1 MFVLA
6 GQSSIIV
13 VCRVTESAARS
24 DPSTTVGKSRVL
36 AVFVTYNPD
45 NAVLAENIKSVL
57 DQGCDCYVVDNASAF
72 PLALKPNPERVT
84 VDLQATNLGLGS
96 AQNIGLRAAQN
107 GNYDYAILFDQ
118 DSLPDSNMI
127 ESLLRAHKKK
137 SQSAKVAAVGPVYRN
152 AQNGTESFFVKFGYL
167 KFKRAYKAEADEHGC
182 IDADFLISSGSLC
195 RVEALNH
202 IGLMDESLFIDHVD
216 TEWFLRSR
224 ALGYQS
230 FGVADAMMGHELG
243 EDTHQVSLGG
253 RKRNVP
259 QHKPFRYYYIF
270 RNSVLLYKRR
280 GTSWLWKWN
289 DLQRLV
295 LIAVMFGVFKAPRL
309 SNLSMMLKGAWH
321 GIIGRS
327 GKLVEYAVASD
338 KAK

>member
-1 MFVLA
+1 VFVLA

-127 ESLLRAHKKK
+127 ESLLRAHKKN
-137 SQSAKVAAVGPVYRN
+137 P
-152 AQNGTESFFVKFGYL
+152 
-167 KFKRAYKAEADEHGC
+167 KALRSPQLGRC
-182 IDADFLISSGSLC
+182 IEM
-195 RVEALNH
+195 RKMALNPS
-202 IGLMDESLFIDHVD
+202 SL
-216 TEWFLRSR
+216 
-224 ALGYQS
+224 
-230 FGVADAMMGHELG
+230 
-243 EDTHQVSLGG
+243 
-253 RKRNVP
+253 
-259 QHKPFRYYYIF
+259 
-270 RNSVLLYKRR
+270 
-280 GTSWLWKWN
+280 
-289 DLQRLV
+289 DL
-295 LIAVMFGVFKAPRL
+295 AT
-309 SNLSMMLKGAWH
+309 
-321 GIIGRS
+321 
-327 GKLVEYAVASD
+327 
-338 KAK
+338 